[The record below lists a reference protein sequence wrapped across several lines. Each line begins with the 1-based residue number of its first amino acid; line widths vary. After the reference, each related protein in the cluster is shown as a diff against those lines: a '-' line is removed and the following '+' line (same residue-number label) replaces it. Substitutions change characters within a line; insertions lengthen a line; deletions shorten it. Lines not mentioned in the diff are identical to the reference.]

1 MKVTL
6 GTFARS
12 GIEAFVGSDIA
23 AGVRAALVHYT
34 ARLRSGLMPAR
45 FPRFCAAVRR
55 GSGEAVFE
63 IPLDPEVERSLEL
76 EARRQNAS
84 LEQLVAHAVLVYL
97 ADLDRGETKADPNSG
112 NFQLLGS

>member
-1 MKVTL
+1 VKVTL

-23 AGVRAALVHYT
+23 AGVRAALIHYA
-34 ARLRSGLMPAR
+34 ARLRSGLKPVR

-55 GSGEAVFE
+55 GNGETAFE
-63 IPLDPEVERSLEL
+63 VPLDPEIERSLEL

-97 ADLDRGETKADPNSG
+97 ADLDRAGVKAEPDSG
-112 NFQLLGS
+112 DLQLLGR